1 MLTNYSYNY
10 NLNPVKGYR
19 RVYRWNKQKF
29 LFNVLVL
36 IVAVS
41 ILLISFSSKTRA
53 DQTPRSVIIKNGDTL
68 WKIAEAIRP
77 EQDPRITIESIRDAN
92 QLKTVTVQPGQKVLV
107 P

>member
-1 MLTNYSYNY
+1 MTNYTYS
-10 NLNPVKGYR
+10 LIPIKGYH
-19 RVYRWNKQKF
+19 RVYYWNKRKF

-36 IVAVS
+36 VFAVS

-77 EQDPRITIESIRDAN
+77 EQDPRITIEGIRNAN
-92 QLKTVTVQPGQKVLV
+92 QLKSVTVQPGQKVLV